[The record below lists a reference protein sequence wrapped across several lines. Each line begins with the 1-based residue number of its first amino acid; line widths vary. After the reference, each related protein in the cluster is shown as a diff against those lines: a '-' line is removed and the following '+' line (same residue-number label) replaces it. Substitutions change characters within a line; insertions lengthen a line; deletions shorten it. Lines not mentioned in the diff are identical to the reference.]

1 MEKSINLKTE
11 DFKQNLYFIINNS
24 DLPVAN
30 AFLVMQAMTKE
41 LEELYYNEIEKE
53 NQQLLS
59 QQQQQKVESITE
71 NEEEKETE
79 E

>member
-11 DFKQNLYFIINNS
+11 EFKQNLYFIINNS

-30 AFLVMQAMTKE
+30 AFLIMQTMTKE
-41 LEELYYNEIEKE
+41 LEELYYNQIEKE

-59 QQQQQKVESITE
+59 QQQQQKIESITE